1 MDGSILLKQLSLSEN
16 PVASPPLK
24 EKAGFLLRNLYD
36 GVSGM
41 CYGNS
46 DCDPCKEDGVG
57 ALSDCSCERPLS
69 SSVPLVTLLAHG
81 CHSVALLD
89 RVTDLL

>member
-16 PVASPPLK
+16 PVASTPLK

-36 GVSGM
+36 GVSGI

-46 DCDPCKEDGVG
+46 DCDPCKEAGVG
-57 ALSDCSCERPLS
+57 ALSDCSCEHPLS